1 MIFGH
6 GLSPGAQIPAHLEAF
21 AAVWSALVGQ
31 RRHAAAWLVGSLKD
45 KLLIFVAYFVV
56 CLPTGRSLSLIAC
69 NHQTWSL
76 LCSVGALPRLNDL
89 QTGSQEHARVKV
101 HKSIL
106 TFWPQPTSYHVCC
119 PIYRLVLDPDL
130 IHESSSLAKAF
141 LHGETNELHP
151 VAATSGPEQEGLP
164 PRGSWIRSDRRA
176 PLWEAPS
183 LFIKNG
189 FPSIFLL
196 YIYIYISIHT
206 CTYIYVYPG
215 STDSWYLNEIYF
227 FRVLASRMRN
237 WRPKGRASGVPTL
250 QQPEAQGCCE
260 LTS

>member
-1 MIFGH
+1 MPKSESS
-6 GLSPGAQIPAHLEAF
+6 SPWGIRGCVIRPCG
-21 AAVWSALVGQ
+21 SAKTCSCLVGWFPE
-31 RRHAAAWLVGSLKD
+31 REVTDFCCLFY
-45 KLLIFVAYFVV
+45 LIFVV
-56 CLPTGRSLSLIAC
+56 CLPTGRSLSLIRLIAC

-76 LCSVGALPRLNDL
+76 LFSVGALPRLNDPK
-89 QTGSQEHARVKV
+89 TGSQEHARMKV

-164 PRGSWIRSDRRA
+164 SRGSWIRSDGHHFEKH
-176 PLWEAPS
+176 L
-183 LFIKNG
+183 LYFIKP
-189 FPSIFLL
+189 FYHQFS
-196 YIYIYISIHT
+196 YIYIYIYLYT
-206 CTYIYVYPG
+206 YTYIYVYPG
-215 STDSWYLNEIYF
+215 ITDTWYLNEICF
-227 FRVLASRMRN
+227 SRVLASRMRN